1 MNLLMDNAEAFLQI
15 VCYPPVYGTISNVP
29 YKSSFFFFLIPFLMF
44 FVKKAE
50 EKNNN
55 K

>member
-29 YKSSFFFFLIPFLMF
+29 YKSSFFFFNSF
-44 FVKKAE
+44 FDVFPE
-50 EKNNN
+50 ESGREK
-55 K
+55 

>member
-15 VCYPPVYGTISNVP
+15 VCYPPAYGTISNVP
-29 YKSSFFFFLIPFLMF
+29 YKSSFFFFNSFLMF
-44 FVKKAE
+44 FLKKAE